1 MERVVT
7 GGLSLEGLERCAWWV
22 GKGTA
27 IPEALG
33 EVGLLLEASLHGLLE
48 TGWLLL
54 LVLCKPS
61 LHRMLLGWR
70 HGVVA
75 CGLRHHAVLLEPKTA
90 ILLWEAC
97 HLLLH
102 RWHALSGVLAHHV
115 WVVACELRL

>member
-1 MERVVT
+1 MER
-7 GGLSLEGLERCAWWV
+7 CPWWV
-22 GKGTA
+22 GKRAA
-27 IPEALG
+27 IPEALC
-33 EVGLLLEASLHGLLE
+33 EVWLLLLETCLHGLLE
-48 TGWLLL
+48 ASWLLL

-61 LHRMLLGWR
+61 LHRLLLGWR

-75 CGLRHHAVLLEPKTA
+75 CGLRHHAVLLEPITA